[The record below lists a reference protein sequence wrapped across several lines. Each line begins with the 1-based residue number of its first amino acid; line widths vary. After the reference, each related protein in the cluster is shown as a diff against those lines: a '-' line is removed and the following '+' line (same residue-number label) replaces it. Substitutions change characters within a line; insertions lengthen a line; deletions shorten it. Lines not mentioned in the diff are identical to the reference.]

1 MATGTSP
8 EKNSGV
14 SESVNRQQLVV
25 AQPDRYQ
32 SLLDT
37 IALIDKVTETMGE
50 DRSGDMGASGSG
62 GAMTAAQGGSA
73 ALSARAQALANLP
86 DSPEMRRQLKTYI
99 QTEVKKL
106 RKEARHSILRAAK
119 PGSAHKINA
128 LYAKIR
134 KLRSLLSE
142 LMEASYEV
150 LKRVFVR
157 VFVDKQSVI

>member
-1 MATGTSP
+1 MTTGTSP
-8 EKNSGV
+8 EKNRGA
-14 SESVNRQQLVV
+14 SESVNRPQLVV

-50 DRSGDMGASGSG
+50 DRSGDMGGSGSG
-62 GAMTAAQGGSA
+62 GAMTTSQNGTAAV
-73 ALSARAQALANLP
+73 SARAQALANLP
-86 DSPEMRRQLKTYI
+86 ETPEMRKQLKSYI
-99 QTEVKKL
+99 HNEVRKL
-106 RKEARHSILRAAK
+106 RQEARHSILRAAK
-119 PGSAHKINA
+119 PGAAHRINA

-134 KLRSLLSE
+134 KLNSLLSE

-157 VFVDKQSVI
+157 VFIDKQSVI

>member
-1 MATGTSP
+1 MGTGTSP
-8 EKNSGV
+8 EKNTGL
-14 SESVNRQQLVV
+14 SETVNRPQLVV

-50 DRSGDMGASGSG
+50 DRSGDMGGAG
-62 GAMTAAQGGSA
+62 GGGMVTSQGGNA

-86 DSPEMRRQLKTYI
+86 DPDQMRRELKSYI
-99 QTEVKKL
+99 NTEVKKL
-106 RKEARHSILRAAK
+106 RKEARHSLLRAAK
-119 PGSAHKINA
+119 PGAAHKINA

-134 KLRSLLSE
+134 KLNGLLSE
-142 LMEASYEV
+142 LMEASLEV